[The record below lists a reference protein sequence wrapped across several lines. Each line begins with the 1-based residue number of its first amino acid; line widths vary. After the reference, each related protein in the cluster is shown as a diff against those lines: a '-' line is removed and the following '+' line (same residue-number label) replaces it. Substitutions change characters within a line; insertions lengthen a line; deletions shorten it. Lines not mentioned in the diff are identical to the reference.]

1 MRICHFTSTFFPRV
15 GGVEIVVSN
24 LARCQHELGHSVIV
38 ITPKIRG
45 IDNRLPVPYKVVHYS
60 RPSSKRFLTRQVLVR
75 LLWEHLRHPFD
86 ILHCHS
92 AYPHGYVS
100 STFSAMTGVPV
111 IVTPHGPTDIMREEQ
126 IRRNPT
132 LERRLAKGL
141 RSAAGISA
149 ISQHIQTEIL
159 SIGGIPDEKVRVIPN
174 GVNLHDYEKVE
185 GFQLGF
191 PYILA
196 MGRMVPQKGFDY
208 LIRVFEKVAKETQ
221 DLRLLFAGEGVNRR
235 DYEQLVHSLGLQE
248 RIQFLGLVQ
257 GSRKIAF
264 MKGAEFFVCPSR
276 FEPFGIVVLEALA
289 SGIPVVAH
297 RVGGIVDIIDEGVQG
312 LLVDPTSSDDLATAI
327 LNLHGDM
334 ETRLLMGKAA
344 SIKAQGY
351 DWSVIN
357 EQYMDLYKF
366 GIESKPPRNN
376 RRPWSFLIGRRQNGG
391 PSQG

>member
-38 ITPKIRG
+38 ITPRIRG
-45 IDNRLPVPYKVVHYS
+45 IDNKVPVPYKIVHYS
-60 RPSSKRFLTRQVLVR
+60 RPSSKRFLTRQVLIR
-75 LLWEHLRHPFD
+75 LLWEHFHHPFD

-126 IRRNPT
+126 IRRNPI
-132 LERRLAKGL
+132 LEKRLAKGL

-149 ISQHIQTEIL
+149 ISRHIQTEIL
-159 SIGGIPDEKVRVIPN
+159 SIGGISDEKVRVIPN
-174 GVNLHDYEKVE
+174 GVNLDDFAKVE
-185 GFQLGF
+185 GLNLGF

-196 MGRMVPQKGFDY
+196 MGRMVPQKGFDH
-208 LIRVFEKVAKETQ
+208 LIHAFEKVAKETT

-235 DYEQLVHSLGLQE
+235 DYEQLVCSLGLQD

-257 GSRKIAF
+257 GSQKIAF
-264 MKGAEFFVCPSR
+264 IKGAEFFVCPSR

-297 RVGGIVDIIDEGVQG
+297 RVGGIIDIIDEGAQG
-312 LLVDPTSSDDLATAI
+312 HLVDPFSCEELATAI
-327 LNLHGDM
+327 LGLHKDA
-334 ETRLLMGKAA
+334 ERRRIMGRAA
-344 SIKAQGY
+344 SIKARGY
-351 DWSVIN
+351 DWSLVN
-357 EQYMDLYKF
+357 EQYMALYQY
-366 GIESKPPRNN
+366 GIDSMSTQPR
-376 RRPWSFLIGRRQNGG
+376 WSIRSLLRGRKRDG
-391 PSQG
+391 

>member
-1 MRICHFTSTFFPRV
+1 VQICHFTSTFFPRV

-24 LARCQHELGHSVIV
+24 LARCQHELGHGVVV

-45 IDNRLPVPYKVVHYS
+45 IDNRVSVPYKVVHYS
-60 RPSSKRFLTRQVLVR
+60 RPSSKRFLTRQVLFR
-75 LLWEHLRHPFD
+75 LLWEHIQRPFD

-126 IRRNPT
+126 IRRNPI
-132 LERRLAKGL
+132 LEKRLAKGL
-141 RSAAGISA
+141 QSAAGISA
-149 ISQHIQTEIL
+149 ISRHIQTEIL
-159 SIGGIPDEKVRVIPN
+159 SIGGISDEKVRVIPN
-174 GVNLHDYEKVE
+174 GVNLEDFSKVE
-185 GFQLGF
+185 GVKLGF

-196 MGRMVPQKGFDY
+196 MGRMVPQKGFDH
-208 LIRVFEKVAKETQ
+208 LIHAFEKVSREQ
-221 DLRLLFAGEGVNRR
+221 PDLRLLFAGEGVNRR
-235 DYEQLVHSLGLQE
+235 DYEQLVTSLGLQE

-257 GSRKIAF
+257 GSQKIAF

-312 LLVDPTSSDDLATAI
+312 VLVDPSSREELAKAI
-327 LNLHGDM
+327 LELHTNVERRDTM
-334 ETRLLMGKAA
+334 SKAA
-344 SIKAQGY
+344 LIKAQSY
-351 DWSVIN
+351 DWSTVN
-357 EQYMDLYKF
+357 EQYLDLYRY
-366 GIESKPPRNN
+366 GIHSAQVKPRHPLMKLLSGWKRNK
-376 RRPWSFLIGRRQNGG
+376 ST
-391 PSQG
+391 SC